1 MSSVALLAL
10 HPSCNFITSSLSIS
24 LPSLGSGFPKS
35 LGSCLHHFSK
45 LLKYYELLVKTGPC
59 CPVPRACIRLFYP
72 QPHSSYLLK
81 QLWILGNLHEL
92 ILKMAFIYLKYQI
105 SSVLVFF
112 LPSRDS
118 WFTLFSFLT
127 WWHHFIGSIYS
138 AQWEKQAWQRRQSE
152 VKDIPRL
159 NTRVLLLSLQ
169 TNLTFYCVCCPLK
182 GCCSSPFP
190 VISKWS

>member
-105 SSVLVFF
+105 SSVLVFP
-112 LPSRDS
+112 PSLSRLLVYIILFPDLVAS
-118 WFTLFSFLT
+118 FHWFHLFSSMREAGLT
-127 WWHHFIGSIYS
+127 
-138 AQWEKQAWQRRQSE
+138 EKAIRGQGHPEIKYKSPPSE
-152 VKDIPRL
+152 PSDKSDIL
-159 NTRVLLLSLQ
+159 LCVLSSERMLLITIPSDQ
-169 TNLTFYCVCCPLK
+169 
-182 GCCSSPFP
+182 
-190 VISKWS
+190 